1 MRVAPHSRRR
11 AVLTARRQR
20 DGQATLGYHRR
31 KSAELVD
38 LQECPVLQPAIVER
52 LAALRAIAAA
62 LPAREA
68 RLTVLATSAGLDISA
83 EHGGNRL
90 GAAAVSE
97 IARIAAKQQLAR
109 IAVNG
114 ETVIE
119 RVPPVLAFAG
129 IDAVPPPGAF
139 VQAVEAAE
147 LEMTRL
153 VREAVAGSTRVADL
167 FCGVGTFALPM
178 ARNAR
183 VLAVDSDDKA
193 LAALDAAVRRAQGLK
208 PVETKLRDLLR
219 TPLGA
224 KELEGFD
231 AVVFDPPRA
240 GAKAQA
246 ERLAQSQ
253 VPLVVAVSC
262 DPGTLARDLRILVDG
277 GYSLEG
283 VTPIDQFLFSAHVEA
298 VAVLRRPA
306 PVRRLKSRSYSKYS
320 STWKARH
327 PTAAWLRTLS
337 KLCRCVLV
345 PQFGETAHQINDR
358 ASPLGIRDTQE
369 GPVQRKPFLAAQVE
383 EDLRFGCR
391 VTRVVVVGRVVRH
404 LLKKVLHGNAPAPLQ
419 DRKAGLRKCD

>member
-1 MRVAPHSRRR
+1 MTIELEIADLGAQGDGIAETAGGTRYVPFALPGERVRIAGGNAPELLSPPSADRATPICRHHGVCGGCVAQHMRERLYAEWKRGIVAEALRQRGLTPEVAPLVRVAPHSRRR

-298 VAVLRRPA
+298 VAVLRRPT
-306 PVRRLKSRSYSKYS
+306 PVRRLRS
-320 STWKARH
+320 
-327 PTAAWLRTLS
+327 P
-337 KLCRCVLV
+337 
-345 PQFGETAHQINDR
+345 
-358 ASPLGIRDTQE
+358 
-369 GPVQRKPFLAAQVE
+369 
-383 EDLRFGCR
+383 
-391 VTRVVVVGRVVRH
+391 
-404 LLKKVLHGNAPAPLQ
+404 
-419 DRKAGLRKCD
+419 

>member
-1 MRVAPHSRRR
+1 MTIELEIAGLGAQGDGIAETSGGTRYVPFALPGERVRIAGGNAPELLSPPSPDRVTPTCRHHGVCGGCVAQHMNERLYADWKRSILVEALRQRGLTPEVAPLVRVAPHSRRR

-31 KSAELVD
+31 KSDQLVD
-38 LQECPVLQPAIVER
+38 LQECPVLEPAIVER

-83 EHGGNRL
+83 EHAGNRP

-97 IARIAAKQQLAR
+97 IARIAAEQQLAR
-109 IAVNG
+109 VAVNG

-119 RVPPVLAFAG
+119 RAPPTLAFAG
-129 IDAVPPPGAF
+129 IDAVPPPGTF
-139 VQAVEAAE
+139 VQAVKAAE

-153 VREAVAGSTRVADL
+153 VRQAVAGSTRVADL
-167 FCGVGTFALPM
+167 FCGIGTFTLAL
-178 ARNAR
+178 ARKAR

-193 LAALDAAVRRAQGLK
+193 LAALGAAVRRAQGLK

-219 TPLGA
+219 TPLGT

-262 DPGTLARDLRILVDG
+262 DPGTLTRDLRILVDG
-277 GYSLEG
+277 GYSLES

-298 VAVLRRPA
+298 VAILQRPT
-306 PVRRLKSRSYSKYS
+306 PVRRLRSR
-320 STWKARH
+320 
-327 PTAAWLRTLS
+327 
-337 KLCRCVLV
+337 
-345 PQFGETAHQINDR
+345 
-358 ASPLGIRDTQE
+358 
-369 GPVQRKPFLAAQVE
+369 
-383 EDLRFGCR
+383 
-391 VTRVVVVGRVVRH
+391 
-404 LLKKVLHGNAPAPLQ
+404 
-419 DRKAGLRKCD
+419 